1 MMIYA
6 YIRPIRSLL
15 LFPLL
20 LTISLSGFGQEKM
33 DIVLDI
39 QNFQGE
45 EAYLAYYYGDKQYIK
60 DTLSVNNGKTQLSAD
75 TLLPGG
81 IYLVV
86 LPPTNSYFE
95 LVIDKDQA
103 FSITTDTADFVSNMV
118 IEGSEENST
127 FYGDLKFLRE
137 QRAKATELQEKIKA
151 AGDDAEK
158 VAPLRESLGGLDRA
172 VKTHRK
178 NLVEKNPDFLY
189 AKVLTAMVEPEVP
202 EAPVDEFGVKD
213 SLFPF
218 RYYRAHF
225 FDKVDF
231 NDERMLR
238 TPIFFSKIDR
248 YLEQLTYKHPDSIN
262 ASIDYIIGKADKDK
276 DVFQFLVVNLLNKYA
291 NSKIMGMDGVYVHMV
306 EQYYMSGKAF
316 WTDEE
321 QVQKMEER
329 AMALTP
335 TLIGRQAPNF
345 KVQDVQEQFIALHDI
360 NTKYTV
366 LYFWDYD
373 CGHCKKVTPQLMEL
387 YANKLD
393 KEKVTLFSVSING
406 SIDIW
411 KEKLEEYKVVG
422 IATQDHYRRSGFDQ
436 MYDIRSTP
444 RIFLLDEE
452 KNIVAKQISVEQLE
466 ELLIKLEEEKVEEVS
481 SGR

>member
-1 MMIYA
+1 M
-6 YIRPIRSLL
+6 RSLL
-15 LFPLL
+15 LFSLL
-20 LTISLSGFGQEKM
+20 LSVVGISHAQEGT
-33 DIVLDI
+33 DI
-39 QNFQGE
+39 QMEIKNFQGK

-60 DTLSVNNGKTQLSAD
+60 DTLDVISGKTSLKAD

-86 LPPTNSYFE
+86 LPPSNSYFE
-95 LVIDKDQA
+95 LIIDKDQQ
-103 FSITTDTADFVSNMV
+103 FSITTDTTDFVSNMV
-118 IEGSEENST
+118 IQGSNENDL
-127 FYGDLKFLRE
+127 FYGDLTFLRE
-137 QRAKATELQEKIKA
+137 QRAKATSLQEKIKA
-151 AGDDAEK
+151 AGDDKAKAASFQEE
-158 VAPLRESLGGLDRA
+158 LSGLDKV
-172 VKTHRK
+172 VKDYRK
-178 NLVEKNPDFLY
+178 RLVEDNPDFLY
-189 AKVLTAMVEPEVP
+189 GKVIKSMQEPQVP

-225 FDKVDF
+225 FDNLDF

-238 TPIFFSKIDR
+238 TPVFFSKIDR

-262 ASIDYIIGKADKDK
+262 TSIDYIIGKADRDK

-321 QVQKMEER
+321 QVKKMEER
-329 AMALTP
+329 ALALTP
-335 TLIGRQAPNF
+335 TLIGRLAPNF
-345 KVQDVQEQFIALHDI
+345 RVQDQKEEFIALHDVDA
-360 NTKYTV
+360 KYTV

-373 CGHCKKVTPQLMEL
+373 CGHCKKITPQLMEL
-387 YANKLD
+387 YADKLD
-393 KEKVTLFSVSING
+393 HDKVALFSVSING
-406 SIDIW
+406 SVDIW
-411 KEKLEEYKVVG
+411 KEKIDEYKIVG
-422 IATQDHYRRSGFDQ
+422 IATQDHYRKSGFDQ

-444 RIFLLDEE
+444 RIFLLDEK

-466 ELLIKLEEEKVEEVS
+466 
-481 SGR
+481 

>member
-1 MMIYA
+1 
-6 YIRPIRSLL
+6 
-15 LFPLL
+15 
-20 LTISLSGFGQEKM
+20 
-33 DIVLDI
+33 
-39 QNFQGE
+39 
-45 EAYLAYYYGDKQYIK
+45 
-60 DTLSVNNGKTQLSAD
+60 
-75 TLLPGG
+75 
-81 IYLVV
+81 
-86 LPPTNSYFE
+86 
-95 LVIDKDQA
+95 
-103 FSITTDTADFVSNMV
+103 
-118 IEGSEENST
+118 
-127 FYGDLKFLRE
+127 
-137 QRAKATELQEKIKA
+137 
-151 AGDDAEK
+151 
-158 VAPLRESLGGLDRA
+158 
-172 VKTHRK
+172 
-178 NLVEKNPDFLY
+178 
-189 AKVLTAMVEPEVP
+189 
-202 EAPVDEFGVKD
+202 
-213 SLFPF
+213 
-218 RYYRAHF
+218 
-225 FDKVDF
+225 
-231 NDERMLR
+231 
-238 TPIFFSKIDR
+238 
-248 YLEQLTYKHPDSIN
+248 
-262 ASIDYIIGKADKDK
+262 
-276 DVFQFLVVNLLNKYA
+276 
-291 NSKIMGMDGVYVHMV
+291 MGMDGVYVHMV

-345 KVQDVQEQFIALHDI
+345 KGQDVQEQFIALHDI

-436 MYDIRSTP
+436 MYDIRSTQ

>member
-1 MMIYA
+1 M
-6 YIRPIRSLL
+6 RSLL
-15 LFPLL
+15 LFSLL
-20 LTISLSGFGQEKM
+20 LSVVGMGYAQDGT
-33 DIVLDI
+33 DI
-39 QNFQGE
+39 QMEIKNFQGK

-60 DTLSVNNGKTQLSAD
+60 DTLEVVNGKTSLKAD

-86 LPPTNSYFE
+86 LPPSNSYFE
-95 LVIDKDQA
+95 LIIDKDQQ
-103 FSITTDTADFVSNMV
+103 FSIATDTTDFVSNMV
-118 IEGSEENST
+118 INGSNENEL
-127 FYGDLKFLRE
+127 FYGDLTFLRE
-137 QRAKATELQEKIKA
+137 QRAKATSLQEKIKA
-151 AGDDAEK
+151 AGDDKGKA
-158 VAPLRESLGGLDRA
+158 APFQEELSGLDKV
-172 VKTHRK
+172 VKDYRK
-178 NLVEKNPDFLY
+178 KLIEENPDFLY
-189 AKVLTAMVEPEVP
+189 GKVIKSMEEPKVP

-225 FDKVDF
+225 FDNLDF

-238 TPIFFSKIDR
+238 TPVFFSKIDR

-262 ASIDYIIGKADKDK
+262 TSIDYIISKADKDK

-321 QVQKMEER
+321 QVKKMEER
-329 AMALTP
+329 ALALTP
-335 TLIGRQAPNF
+335 TLIGRKAPNF
-345 KVQDVQEQFIALHDI
+345 RVQDSKEEFIALHDVDA
-360 NTKYTV
+360 KYTV

-373 CGHCKKVTPQLMEL
+373 CGHCKKITPQLMEL
-387 YANKLD
+387 YADKLD
-393 KEKVTLFSVSING
+393 HDKVALFSVSING
-406 SIDIW
+406 SVDIW
-411 KEKLEEYKVVG
+411 KEKIDEYKVVG
-422 IATQDHYRRSGFDQ
+422 IATQDHYRKSGFDQ

-444 RIFLLDEE
+444 RIFLLDEK

-466 ELLIKLEEEKVEEVS
+466 DLLQKLEEDENGEGEVS